1 MRKRFCLISV
11 LLLIVSIQF
20 VPGQGLYS
28 PGQPEDD
35 GRFAASTKQ
44 VNQFF
49 RRFNGEESQDGKV
62 RYYPGGKE
70 YRDRE
75 LRRMFLGVIFD
86 NETSQIPAE
95 LKKQFVTE
103 VTAEN
108 YPQYLNFH
116 KGNWFAEVGTI
127 FTYQGKKEPVT
138 LFMKL
143 QPEGL
148 GFEWVIDKVSF
159 DAFKAAFN
167 KAEGDQK
174 EFLHPL
180 SHELGFMN
188 LRKALQDNE
197 KPESYTPKDF
207 EPDFLTLFLYEIK
220 KGNIKFETVT
230 GVKFHFFQI
239 DKWYFEL
246 SQFNR
251 PGFNTGWLISNLMRV
266 NENEKD
272 VILEYIYDQK

>member
-1 MRKRFCLISV
+1 MRKTIPLI
-11 LLLIVSIQF
+11 LFLFILSIQF

-49 RRFNGEESQDGKV
+49 RRFNGEESQDGQT
-62 RYYPGGKE
+62 RFYPKDNQ

-75 LRRMFLGVIFD
+75 LRKNFIGILFD
-86 NETSQIPAE
+86 NETSDIPKEA
-95 LKKQFVTE
+95 KKDFINE
-103 VTAEN
+103 VISEN
-108 YPQYLNFH
+108 LPKYLNFH
-116 KGNWFAEVGTI
+116 GGDWFAEVNSW
-127 FTYQGKKEPVT
+127 FTYRGKREQVI

-148 GFEWVIDKVSF
+148 GFEWVIDKVYF
-159 DAFKAAFN
+159 APFKAAFDKDEG
-167 KAEGDQK
+167 KAK

-188 LRKALQDNE
+188 LRKALQDNK
-197 KPESYTPKDF
+197 KPESYTPKSF
-207 EPDFLTLFLYEIK
+207 QPDYLTLFLYEIK

-230 GVKFHFFQI
+230 DVKFHFFQI
-239 DKWYFEL
+239 DKWYFEV

-251 PGFNTGWLISNLMRV
+251 PGFNTGWLISNLV
-266 NENEKD
+266 KLSGKD
-272 VILEYIYDQK
+272 KEVVMNYIYDQH

>member
-1 MRKRFCLISV
+1 MRKIIQLVV
-11 LLLIVSIQF
+11 LLFIVSIQF

-49 RRFNGEESQDGKV
+49 RRFNGEESQDGKT
-62 RYYPGGKE
+62 RFYPGDKE
-70 YRDRE
+70 YRE
-75 LRRMFLGVIFD
+75 EGLRKTFINIIFD
-86 NETSQIPAE
+86 NETSEISRN
-95 LKKQFVTE
+95 LKNEFLKE
-103 VTAEN
+103 VIAEN
-108 YPQYLNFH
+108 ITQFLDFH
-116 KGNWFAEVGTI
+116 GGDWFAEVNSL
-127 FTYQGKKEPVT
+127 FTFQGKKEQVT

-148 GFEWVIDKVSF
+148 GHEWVIDRVAF
-159 DAFKAAFN
+159 DPFKSAFN
-167 KAEGDQK
+167 KAEGKEK

-188 LRKALQDNE
+188 LRKALQDNK
-197 KPESYTPKDF
+197 KPESYTPTDF
-207 EPDFLTLFLYEIK
+207 QPDYLTLFLYEIK

-230 GVKFHFFQI
+230 DVKFHFFQI
-239 DKWYFEL
+239 NNWYFEL

-251 PGFNTGWLISNLMRV
+251 PGFNTGWLISNLV
-266 NENEKD
+266 KLTGDDKE
-272 VILEYIYDQK
+272 VILNYIYDQK

>member
-1 MRKRFCLISV
+1 MRKTTLFVI
-11 LLLIVSIQF
+11 LLVILSIQF

-35 GRFAASTKQ
+35 GRLAASTKQ

-49 RRFNGEESQDGKV
+49 RRFNGEESPDGKK
-62 RYYPGGKE
+62 RFYPEDKQ
-70 YRDRE
+70 YRDRD
-75 LRRMFLGVIFD
+75 LRKTFIGILFD
-86 NETSQIPAE
+86 NETSE
-95 LKKQFVTE
+95 VSKGLKNEFLNE
-103 VTAEN
+103 VIAEN

-116 KGNWFAEVGTI
+116 KDSWFAEVSAI
-127 FTYQGKKEPVT
+127 FTYRGKKEPVT

-148 GFEWVIDKVSF
+148 GFEWVIDNIAF
-159 DAFKAAFN
+159 DPFKSAFN
-167 KAEGDQK
+167 KAEGNEK

-188 LRKALQDNE
+188 LRKALQDNK
-197 KPESYTPKDF
+197 KPESYTPTDF
-207 EPDFLTLFLYEIK
+207 KPDYLTLFLYEIK

-230 GVKFHFFQI
+230 DVKFHFFQI

-251 PGFNTGWLISNLMRV
+251 PGFNTGWLISNLVRL
-266 NENEKD
+266 NDNDKE